1 MTWGRPPE
9 VGGQP
14 PVDPQGSETLGGNSK
29 RDLAVE
35 EEGMGKVQGGVGL
48 QAGGV
53 GPLAGGVAVEAAD
66 RVGDS
71 YRCTEICIL
80 GSGWLEY

>member
-1 MTWGRPPE
+1 MTWGLPAE

-14 PVDPQGSETLGGNSK
+14 RVDPQGSEILGGNSK

-35 EEGMGKVQGGVGL
+35 EERMGKVQEGVGL

-53 GPLAGGVAVEAAD
+53 GPLAGGVAAD
-66 RVGDS
+66 LVGDS